1 MLKSTVHH
9 TVSQQHA
16 EDVNQSLTSEHDG
29 TLVSEFTIVPETS
42 KQGVRAEELRKTLDH
57 VTEAPEVVEMKEL
70 HGNGFLHSR
79 QGKTNK
85 FKIC

>member
-1 MLKSTVHH
+1 
-9 TVSQQHA
+9 
-16 EDVNQSLTSEHDG
+16 
-29 TLVSEFTIVPETS
+29 VPETS